1 MRIKLPNP
9 FLRLTGLGRA
19 SAASANPRGADR
31 PALVTRKFTNVVI
44 ASDGDGSRGR
54 HHGDYHVSE
63 REIVAT
69 SELPPFAK
77 TITSVVRDQF
87 KHSICPIQLRPVEGQ
102 QERLFAIVLVRDI
115 LGNDIVDQI
124 YEELQ
129 KTYRA
134 AHPAV
139 FVATQAVVSELA
151 RAATNTD
158 VATRASA
165 DRDSP
170 FYKMFADIA
179 SFALEN
185 GVSDIH
191 FRYKKEEEYSQ
202 VGFRM
207 DGNVIRPRKYRMSSD
222 QMLRMLSFWY
232 SFRGNSTS
240 SSVYSVNEALQCQIE
255 ETIGGRRLGFRWA
268 QLPIHKGMK
277 VTLRVMRLDAGDA
290 YKTLGEDGAGLPPYQ
305 VQTIRRAM
313 RTDGG
318 GWILSGRVNSG
329 KSKLLQTI
337 ISLLPSHYEINTA
350 EDPIEYIYQHDGANQ
365 HSTSRGLADDD
376 DKDTFQPFKLAN
388 KRMDPDVTAISELRD
403 RSTTGAFR
411 DAVLAGQL
419 GLTTIHAPS
428 ALAIP
433 QRLMSEEFGLSRDVV
448 TDPDFL
454 KMLIHLGLVPKSCPS
469 CSLGVLEAETAQVLM
484 SAKDGDDAAVAE
496 IAEASLRI
504 VSPEF
509 LRRIEGLFAIN
520 VAGMRVRNPFGCKHC
535 RRDGVP
541 ELNGIH
547 GRTPVAQIIEP
558 TTEMLL
564 LIRESKSIELHH
576 YYRSLRVAGFDSD
589 NSEGKSPLEVAMYKV
604 STGEICISQAER
616 RFQTIDAYAHELAR
630 MKQGASRLRLE

>member
-1 MRIKLPNP
+1 MPQ
-9 FLRLTGLGRA
+9 
-19 SAASANPRGADR
+19 
-31 PALVTRKFTNVVI
+31 RKFTTVVI
-44 ASDGDGSRGR
+44 HPDSEDG
-54 HHGDYHVSE
+54 HMPKHGNYHVSD

-69 SELPPFAK
+69 SELPPFSR

-102 QERLFAIVLVRDI
+102 QDRLFAIVLVRDI
-115 LGNDIVDQI
+115 LGHDVVDQI

-129 KTYRA
+129 KNHRP
-134 AHPAV
+134 AHPSV

-151 RAATNTD
+151 RAASSTD
-158 VATRASA
+158 VVSRASA
-165 DRDSP
+165 DRESP
-170 FYKMFADIA
+170 FFKMFEDIA

-207 DGNVIRPRKYRMSSD
+207 DGNVIRPRKFRMSSD

-240 SSVYSVNEALQCQIE
+240 SSVYSVNESLQCQIE
-255 ETIGGRRLGFRWA
+255 ETIAGRRLGFRWA
-268 QLPIHKGMK
+268 QLPIHKGLK
-277 VTLRVMRLDAGDA
+277 VTLRVMRLDAGDV
-290 YKTLGEDGAGLPPYQ
+290 YKSLGADGAGLPPYQ

-337 ISLLPSHYEINTA
+337 VSQLPSHYEINTA

-388 KRMDPDVTAISELRD
+388 KRMDPDVTVVSELRD

-454 KMLIHLGLVPKSCPS
+454 KMLIHLGLVPKSCPH
-469 CSLGVLEAETAQVLM
+469 CSLGVRAEDTATVLRKAVD
-484 SAKDGDDAAVAE
+484 SDDAAIAE
-496 IAEASLRI
+496 IANASLRI
-504 VSPEF
+504 VSAEF
-509 LRRIEGLFAIN
+509 LRRIEDLFSLD
-520 VAGMRVRNPFGCKHC
+520 VAGMRVRNPFGCSHC

-541 ELNGIH
+541 ELNGVF

-564 LIRESKSIELHH
+564 LVRESKAIELHH
-576 YYRSLRVAGFDSD
+576 YHRSLRVAGFDSD
-589 NSEGKSPLEVAMYKV
+589 NSDGKSPLEVAMYKV
-604 STGEICISQAER
+604 ATGEICLSQAEK
-616 RFQTIDAYAHELAR
+616 RFQTIDAYEHELAR
-630 MKQGASRLRLE
+630 MNKGANKLQNG